1 MAWVVEGVL
10 VVGEITASGVGAAG
24 VTAAGDVAGAGV
36 AAGDVAGV
44 GVAGVDV
51 DCTCGALA
59 GAAGVV
65 VVSAKIGVFNR
76 VNIAV

>member
-10 VVGEITASGVGAAG
+10 VVGEITASGAGVGAVDG
-24 VTAAGDVAGAGV
+24 DGDVDGDVAGDVAGAG
-36 AAGDVAGV
+36 A
-44 GVAGVDV
+44 

-59 GAAGVV
+59 GAAGVD